1 MLPAHTAALA
11 TARTALALL
20 ADQATTL
27 EASSGYEQALIQLDG
42 IHANEVP
49 ALNTVAVSG
58 DQHALCVTATAAIR
72 ELVVYE
78 VDELDVELTL
88 AMLDEAHASDGE

>member
-1 MLPAHTAALA
+1 MLPAHAAALA

-20 ADQATTL
+20 ADQAITL
-27 EASSGYEQALIQLDG
+27 EASSGYEQALIQLDE
-42 IHANEVP
+42 IHANVVP

-58 DQHALCVTATAAIR
+58 DQHALCATAAAAIR
-72 ELVVYE
+72 GLVEYG

-88 AMLDEAHASDGE
+88 AMLDEAHLRDGE